1 MKVFG
6 CRRYGVYSG
15 GLIIIAANSIE
26 EAIKIAR
33 QEGYSQQCYD
43 YFSSDFFEYELLS
56 YNGDSPCVI
65 DEDGYSE

>member
-6 CRRYGVYSG
+6 CRRDGVYSG
-15 GLIIIAANSIE
+15 GLIIIAANNID

-33 QEGYSQQCYD
+33 REGYSQQGYD
-43 YFSSDFFEYELLS
+43 YFSSDFFEYESLS
-56 YNGDSPCVI
+56 YNGNYPCVI